1 MKANIPVSSSHYT
14 KPEPEAQKSK
24 NLSPIALPK
33 DVKKSYLAELEKVNK
48 LSLQRL
54 QALNEEKK
62 KLIQDEKNKFNEINQ
77 KCENFVKDF
86 KSKIEGS
93 VPDKETLVSENENLK
108 AQLEEAISNAN
119 KLKESLENQMKEKEV
134 KTQTI
139 EEELRSDIKKKMEDI
154 VYL

>member
-1 MKANIPVSSSHYT
+1 MLNANI
-14 KPEPEAQKSK
+14 
-24 NLSPIALPK
+24 N
-33 DVKKSYLAELEKVNK
+33 LAELEKVNK

-119 KLKESLENQMKEKEV
+119 KLNESLENQMKEKEV